1 MPHTPEDLWTNLPRL
16 DHGEDITPLLSCRSV
31 RIERI
36 VSGPLREDRPDIER
50 YDQSQDEW
58 VLLVSG
64 EAELEVD
71 GQRVGLSAGQQRAVL
86 GTWCHGGSDDVVP
99 NAGWRGERDA
109 SRGDRY
115 PGPRAL
121 GGVGPGADGRL
132 DTRE

>member
-16 DHGEDITPLLSCRSV
+16 DHGEDITPLLSCHSV

-71 GQRVGLSAGQQRAVL
+71 GQRVGLSAGQHLFIPAHTPHRVLTTSSEPRCMWLAV
-86 GTWCHGGSDDVVP
+86 HI
-99 NAGWRGERDA
+99 
-109 SRGDRY
+109 
-115 PGPRAL
+115 
-121 GGVGPGADGRL
+121 GAPEAAQ
-132 DTRE
+132 T